1 MDSLLE
7 LVLEIVV
14 EGAIGAAGSRQVPL
28 PVRLVLG
35 GLLLAL
41 LLGLSGLLVWVGLDT
56 GRWFLVALGIAIL
69 LGGLF
74 RARTAVRRRK

>member
-41 LLGLSGLLVWVGLDT
+41 LVGLSGLLVWVGLDT

>member
-1 MDSLLE
+1 MNSLLE
-7 LVLEIVV
+7 LVLEIVM

-28 PVRLVLG
+28 PVRLALG

-56 GRWFLVALGIAIL
+56 GRWFLAALGIAIL

>member
-1 MDSLLE
+1 MNSLLE
-7 LVLEIVV
+7 LVLEIVM

-56 GRWFLVALGIAIL
+56 GRWFLAALGIAMF

-74 RARTAVRRRK
+74 RAWTAVKGRK

>member
-1 MDSLLE
+1 MNSLLE
-7 LVLEIVV
+7 LVLEIVM

-28 PVRLVLG
+28 PVRLALG

-56 GRWFLVALGIAIL
+56 GRWSLAVLGIALL

>member
-1 MDSLLE
+1 MNSLLE
-7 LVLEIVV
+7 LVLEIVM

-56 GRWFLVALGIAIL
+56 GRWLLAALGIAIL